1 MRWFWIDR
9 FTEFVR
15 YRRATAVKAVT
26 LSEEHLHDHFPG
38 AAIMPTSLI
47 IEGIAQTAGLLVAD
61 AIDFK
66 QQVVLAKVSS
76 ATFTRDAVPGDT
88 LEYRVRITD
97 SRAGGT
103 MVMAESRLN
112 GEPHGE
118 AELYFGQLETGLRVP
133 RLFSTPEMLRW
144 LDSLRLFDVAV
155 YEDGTPAPR
164 NESL

>member
-15 YRRATAVKAVT
+15 FRRATAVKAVT
-26 LSEEHLHDHFPG
+26 LTEEYLHDHFPG

-61 AIDFK
+61 AVDFK

-88 LEYRVRITD
+88 LLNTENHRTKFRQVRAHLT
-97 SRAGGT
+97 
-103 MVMAESRLN
+103 
-112 GEPHGE
+112 
-118 AELYFGQLETGLRVP
+118 EL
-133 RLFSTPEMLRW
+133 TPFFCSACAPDCRQ
-144 LDSLRLFDVAV
+144 V
-155 YEDGTPAPR
+155 YGAR
-164 NESL
+164 